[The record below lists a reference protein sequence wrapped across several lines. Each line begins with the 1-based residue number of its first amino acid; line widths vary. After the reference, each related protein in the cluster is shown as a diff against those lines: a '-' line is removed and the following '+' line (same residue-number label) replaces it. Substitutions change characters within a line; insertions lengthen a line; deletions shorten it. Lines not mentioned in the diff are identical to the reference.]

1 MGYVIDTNVL
11 SELRK
16 GLRMDKNVR
25 IWFDAVSSDEIYLST
40 LTVGEVRHGIELL
53 RRRDTKS
60 AESLEKWLKEV
71 LKSTGDHIL
80 PITNEIS
87 EQWGRFGVPDP
98 VSVIDGLIA
107 ATAMIHGHILV
118 TRNVSDIEQTG
129 VNYINPFNPKELET
143 PEEPKVCEAAF

>member
-1 MGYVIDTNVL
+1 MGFLIDTNVI

-16 GLRMDKNVR
+16 GTKMDKNVR
-25 IWFDAVSSDEIYLST
+25 EWFDAVPAEDIYLST
-40 LTVGEVRHGIELL
+40 LVIGEVRHGIELL

-60 AESLEKWLKEV
+60 AESLEKWLNEV
-71 LKSTGDHIL
+71 LQNTGDRIL

-107 ATAMIHGHILV
+107 ATAMVHGHVLV
-118 TRNVSDIEQTG
+118 TRNVRDIEQTG
-129 VNYINPFNPKELET
+129 VKFINPFHQKESE
-143 PEEPKVCEAAF
+143 